1 MSDEVLV
8 ELADGI
14 GVVTLNRPERL
25 NAISVGWVEGLVDA
39 FAFLAGADA
48 DDVRAVVVRG
58 AGRAFCAGGDLV
70 GHPVFTADDDE
81 ERLAHVR
88 RAYDVLHAVR
98 ALPAPVI
105 AAVHGLCIGAG
116 ISLALACD
124 LRIAAADAR
133 FSLAFV
139 KLGVLPD
146 MGATVHL
153 PGVVGMAK
161 AMELSLLGDFV
172 DAAEAHRIGL
182 VNHVVAEGEAF
193 DEAHTLARRI
203 AALSPHATTA
213 IKASLYGLAT
223 RPRHEA
229 LDEEAVTMSRLLVTP
244 ESRAA
249 VAAFA
254 TGKAP

>member
-1 MSDEVLV
+1 MSDDVLV
-8 ELADGI
+8 ETADGVA
-14 GVVTLNRPERL
+14 VVTLNRPERL
-25 NAISVGWVEGLVDA
+25 NAISDGWVEGVIEAFDFLSDA
-39 FAFLAGADA
+39 A
-48 DDVRAVVVRG
+48 DVRAVVVRG
-58 AGRAFCAGGDLV
+58 EGRAFCAGGDLV
-70 GHPVFTADDDE
+70 GHPVFAIDDDE

-88 RAYDVLHAVR
+88 RAYEILHAIR

-116 ISLALACD
+116 VSLALACD

-139 KLGVLPD
+139 KLGLLPD

-172 DAAEAHRIGL
+172 DATEAHRLGL
-182 VNHVVAEGEAF
+182 VNRVVAEDELL
-193 DEAHTLARRI
+193 DEAKALAGRI
-203 AALSPHATTA
+203 ASLSPHATTA
-213 IKASLYGLAT
+213 VKRSLYELASL
-223 RPRHEA
+223 PRDEA
-229 LDEEAVTMSRLLVTP
+229 FAEESATMSRLLATP

-249 VAAFA
+249 IAAFA
-254 TGKAP
+254 SKRTA